1 MRGLASLLVVQVR
14 GTFGIN
20 RTLHSH
26 DPRQRRRL
34 ALLGCCVVLIAI
46 VFGAYAG
53 VYASALA
60 SMGARD
66 AIPALAV
73 ALGSLAGV
81 GTTFLKA
88 NGQLFGFRDFDLVMS
103 LPLPTWQVIVSR
115 VGALYGMNL
124 LCALVLAGPM
134 LGAWVA
140 SGSWAPAQAA
150 GVVGALVLV
159 CLCMPLLPIAVT
171 TILAY
176 GLAALA
182 ARMRRAKAAVGLL
195 GLLAMIAL
203 VIGSFALSGTMGEGP
218 DAGAQMAMLADVSE
232 ALENIVCGAYP
243 PAAWASAGLAVGEPG
258 WLAGLAAFVGVSLA
272 AAVAVVAVMARWFV
286 PINASLEAGAR
297 SRGGVQ
303 ESGRRGSHARR
314 SPLAALT
321 AKELR
326 LLLNTPAYLMNTATG
341 PVLALVFSIALA
353 VIDPQAIGATLAGEL
368 GAGAGQALSGAG
380 LEGLLLALSPWV
392 LAFCFAIA
400 PTSASATSL
409 EGSARWIM
417 QTAPL
422 PARTVLG
429 SKVAANLALCVPA
442 ALVSAAV
449 AGVGLGAGPVQL
461 LALACA
467 PLSAGL
473 LCACLGAYLD
483 ARAPRYDWTSEYEV
497 VKRSAAVAIT
507 CVVGMALVFG
517 AGALTWMAGTWA
529 PLVTIGLALVFAG
542 AACVFWARLARIDLA
557 DDVH

>member
-1 MRGLASLLVVQVR
+1 MRGLASLLVVQAR

-20 RTLHSH
+20 RALHSH

-34 ALLGCCVVLIAI
+34 VLLGSCVVLF
-46 VFGAYAG
+46 VVLFGAYAG
-53 VYASALA
+53 TYAAALA
-60 SMGARD
+60 AVGARD

-103 LPLPTWQVIVSR
+103 LPLPTWQVVVSR

-134 LGAWVA
+134 LGVWVA

-150 GVVGALVLV
+150 VVAGALALV
-159 CLCMPLLPIAVT
+159 CLCMPLLPMAVT

-203 VIGSFALSGTMGEGP
+203 VVGSFALSGAMGEGS
-218 DAGAQMAMLADVSE
+218 DAGAQMALLANVSE
-232 ALENIVCGAYP
+232 TLEDIVCGAYP

-258 WLAGLAAFVGVSLA
+258 WPIGLAAFVGVSLA
-272 AAVAVVAVMARWFV
+272 VAAAVVAVMARWFV
-286 PINASLEAGAR
+286 PINAALEAGVR
-297 SRGGVQ
+297 SRGGAR
-303 ESGRRGSHARR
+303 ESGRREPHARR

-326 LLLNTPAYLMNTATG
+326 LLLNTPTYFMNTATG

-368 GAGAGQALSGAG
+368 GAGAGQVLSGAG

-442 ALVSAAV
+442 ALVSAV
-449 AGVGLGAGPVQL
+449 IAGVGLGAGPVQL

-497 VKRSAAVAIT
+497 VKRSAAVVIT

-517 AGALTWMAGTWA
+517 AGALAWVAGTWA
-529 PLVTIGLALVFAG
+529 PLVTIGLAVVFAG
-542 AACVFWARLARIDLA
+542 TACAFWARLARIDLA